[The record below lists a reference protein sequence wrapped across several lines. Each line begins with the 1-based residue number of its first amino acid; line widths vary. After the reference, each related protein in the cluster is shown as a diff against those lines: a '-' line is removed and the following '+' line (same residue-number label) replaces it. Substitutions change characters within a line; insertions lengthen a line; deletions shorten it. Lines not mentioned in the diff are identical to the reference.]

1 MICLINAEFKYNSD
15 YKLCGFCIKGH
26 AEYADKGQD
35 IICSAVSTLA
45 INTINSIEKLTNDK
59 FRLNNKN
66 GMLDLKVTA
75 LSDSSELLL
84 KSMRLGVIGIAE
96 EYGSRY
102 VKIVN

>member
-1 MICLINAEFKYNSD
+1 MISAEFKYNSQH
-15 YKLCGFCIKGH
+15 KICGFCIRGH
-26 AEYADKGQD
+26 AGYANNGHD
-35 IICSAVSTLA
+35 IICSAVSILA

-59 FRLNNKN
+59 FKCNKVEKD
-66 GMLDLKVTA
+66 GLLELKVTA

-84 KSMRLGVIGIAE
+84 KSMRLGVIGIAD